1 MSVMMIALYELVI
14 DFEIVACRFEEI
26 ALIFFLLV
34 VGGWDMGG
42 VVEFFIHVYIGGEDR
57 SYIR

>member
-1 MSVMMIALYELVI
+1 MGVMMIALYELVI
-14 DFEIVACRFEEI
+14 DFEIFACRFEEI

-42 VVEFFIHVYIGGEDR
+42 VVEFFIHVYIGG
-57 SYIR
+57 